1 MRPVYMPFV
10 AEKPATDWPRTNR
23 ELFTNAHMVGSPTD
37 VINESPNNAGTK
49 PTSHSEGRHML
60 DSQASAVRTGD
71 DEARPR
77 IYSPEVQPLLQSL
90 LATLADLDFDYE
102 RERERI
108 SRSTQDS
115 NRRGRLLR
123 KLADKHRERRD
134 PYIRHLTVLQARI
147 TPLR

>member
-1 MRPVYMPFV
+1 
-10 AEKPATDWPRTNR
+10 
-23 ELFTNAHMVGSPTD
+23 
-37 VINESPNNAGTK
+37 
-49 PTSHSEGRHML
+49 ML
-60 DSQASAVRTGD
+60 DSQASVVRTGD

-77 IYSPEVQPLLQSL
+77 IYSPDGQPLLQSL

-102 RERERI
+102 QERERI
-108 SRSTQDS
+108 SSSTEDS
-115 NRRGRLLR
+115 NLRVRLLR

>member
-1 MRPVYMPFV
+1 MMRLS
-10 AEKPATDWPRTNR
+10 R
-23 ELFTNAHMVGSPTD
+23 GSTLPD
-37 VINESPNNAGTK
+37 
-49 PTSHSEGRHML
+49 
-60 DSQASAVRTGD
+60 
-71 DEARPR
+71 
-77 IYSPEVQPLLQSL
+77 VQPLLQSL

-108 SRSTQDS
+108 SRSTEDS
-115 NRRGRLLR
+115 NLRVRLLR